1 MEEAMPTA
9 SPKYARYENMIV
21 DCPLCGCELVFNRA
35 SDLCTFAP
43 ISGTNVSCFECEE
56 SFWLNSDSANE
67 RHESILFDCY
77 DLLKAKRYMN
87 CILNVCQAYEMFFG
101 LYLRVELIYKPFFRS
116 SDEET
121 TSLDRLND
129 LYRRLERTTEKYAF
143 QDMRDLFLERVTDSV
158 FPGNLDEV
166 EGIITS
172 ICKRK
177 KIPRDHK
184 IESVRDT
191 ELSDLLIMVEKTGIN
206 ALRNKV
212 VHKSGYRPTR
222 DEAEQ
227 AHEEAQS
234 ILFPLTRLLDLHDDI
249 NWYRMRQS

>member
-1 MEEAMPTA
+1 MPTA
-9 SPKYARYENMIV
+9 SPKYAGYENMIV
-21 DCPLCGCELVFNRA
+21 DCPLCDCELVFNRA
-35 SDLCTFAP
+35 SDLCTFTP

-56 SFWLNSDSANE
+56 SFWLNGDSADE
-67 RHESILFDCY
+67 RHETILFDCY
-77 DLLKAKRYMN
+77 DLLKSKRYMN

-101 LYLRVELIYKPFFRS
+101 LYLRVELIYKPFFHS

-121 TSLDRLND
+121 ASLDRLND
-129 LYRRLERTTEKYAF
+129 LYRRLEKTTEKYAF

-158 FPGNLDEV
+158 SPGNLDEA
-166 EGIITS
+166 EGIIIS

-177 KIPRDHK
+177 KVPRDHK

-191 ELSDLLIMVEKTGIN
+191 KLSELLIIVEKTEIN
-206 ALRNKV
+206 VLRNKV

-227 AHEEAQS
+227 AHEEAES
-234 ILFPLTRLLDLHDDI
+234 ILFPLTWLLDLHDEI
-249 NWYRMRQS
+249 NWYRMRKS